1 MIVYPAIDLL
11 DGTCVRLEQGDF
23 DRVTRFSA
31 DPVTLAREFADEGAK
46 ALHVVDL
53 VGAKQGRPAHQEL
66 IGRILDAFGGPVQV
80 GGGIRTKQ
88 QALDYLESG
97 VHRLLLGTAAVSGL
111 EWPAE
116 LAERYGP
123 DRIAAAVDVR
133 DGMVLQEG
141 WLTRSGEDVESISA
155 LLRSS
160 GIDTVL
166 YTDTRRDGTLTSV
179 DRVGTRQLVE
189 SGFRVIAAGGVS
201 STADIRALRD
211 AGAAGAVI
219 GSALYHGRLSLREAL
234 EAAC

>member
-11 DGTCVRLEQGDF
+11 DGTCVRLRQGDF

-31 DPVTLAREFADEGAK
+31 DPVHVAREFAAGGAE

-53 VGAKQGRPAHQEL
+53 GGAKQGRPEHQDL

-80 GGGIRTKQ
+80 GGGIRTKE
-88 QALDYLESG
+88 QATSYLESG
-97 VHRLLLGTAAVSGL
+97 VHRLLLGTAAVSGS
-111 EWPAE
+111 EWPGD
-116 LAERYGP
+116 LVERYGP

-133 DGMVLQEG
+133 DGKVLQEG
-141 WLTRSGEDVESISA
+141 WLTESGGDMESVSS

-179 DRVGTRQLVE
+179 DRLGTRALVQ

-201 STADIRALRD
+201 STEDIRALKD
-211 AGAAGAVI
+211 IGAFGAVI
-219 GSALYHGRLSLREAL
+219 GSALYHGRLSLRDAL
-234 EAAC
+234 EASC

>member
-11 DGTCVRLEQGDF
+11 DGTCVRLRQGDF

-31 DPVTLAREFADEGAK
+31 DPVHVAREFAAGGAE

-53 VGAKQGRPAHQEL
+53 GGAKQGRPEHQDL

-80 GGGIRTKQ
+80 GGGIRTKE
-88 QALDYLESG
+88 QATSYLESG
-97 VHRLLLGTAAVSGL
+97 VHRLLLGTAAVSGS
-111 EWPAE
+111 EWPGD
-116 LAERYGP
+116 LVERYGP

-133 DGMVLQEG
+133 DGKVLQEG
-141 WLTRSGEDVESISA
+141 WLTESGGDMESVSS
-155 LLRSS
+155 LLRSR

-179 DRVGTRQLVE
+179 DRLGTRALVE

-201 STADIRALRD
+201 STEDIRALKD
-211 AGAAGAVI
+211 IGAFGAVI

>member
-53 VGAKQGRPAHQEL
+53 GGAKQGRPAHQEL

-88 QALDYLESG
+88 QALDYLEYG

-201 STADIRALRD
+201 STGDIRALRD
-211 AGAAGAVI
+211 AGASGAVI

>member
-11 DGTCVRLEQGDF
+11 DGSCVRLRQGDF

-31 DPVTLAREFADEGAK
+31 DPVHVAREFAAGGAE

-53 VGAKQGRPAHQEL
+53 GGAKQGRPEHQDL

-80 GGGIRTKQ
+80 GGGIRTKE
-88 QALDYLESG
+88 QATSYLESG
-97 VHRLLLGTAAVSGL
+97 VHRLLLGTAAVSGS
-111 EWPAE
+111 EWPGD
-116 LAERYGP
+116 LVERYGP

-133 DGMVLQEG
+133 DGKVLQEG
-141 WLTRSGEDVESISA
+141 WLTESGGDMESVSS
-155 LLRSS
+155 LLRSR

-179 DRVGTRQLVE
+179 DRLGTRALVQ

-201 STADIRALRD
+201 STEDIRALKD
-211 AGAAGAVI
+211 IGAAGAVI
-219 GSALYHGRLSLREAL
+219 GSALYHGHLSLRDAL

>member
-11 DGTCVRLEQGDF
+11 DGTCVRLRQGDF

-31 DPVTLAREFADEGAK
+31 DPVHVAREFAAGGAE

-53 VGAKQGRPAHQEL
+53 GGAKQGRPEHQDL

-80 GGGIRTKQ
+80 GGGIRTKE
-88 QALDYLESG
+88 QATSYLESG
-97 VHRLLLGTAAVSGL
+97 VHRLLLGTAAVSGS
-111 EWPAE
+111 EWPGD
-116 LAERYGP
+116 LVERYGP

-133 DGMVLQEG
+133 DGKVLQEG
-141 WLTRSGEDVESISA
+141 WLTESGGDMESVSS
-155 LLRSS
+155 LLRSR

-179 DRVGTRQLVE
+179 DRLGTRALVQ

-201 STADIRALRD
+201 STEDIRALKD
-211 AGAAGAVI
+211 IGA
-219 GSALYHGRLSLREAL
+219 
-234 EAAC
+234 

>member
-31 DPVTLAREFADEGAK
+31 DPVTLARDFADEGAK

-53 VGAKQGRPAHQEL
+53 GGAKQGRPAHQEL

-141 WLTRSGEDVESISA
+141 WLTRSGEDVESISV

-201 STADIRALRD
+201 STGDIRALRD
-211 AGAAGAVI
+211 AGASGAVI

>member
-11 DGTCVRLEQGDF
+11 DGTCVRLRQGDF

-31 DPVTLAREFADEGAK
+31 DPVHVAREFAAGGAE

-53 VGAKQGRPAHQEL
+53 GGAKQGRPEHQDL

-80 GGGIRTKQ
+80 GGGIRTKE
-88 QALDYLESG
+88 QATSYLESG
-97 VHRLLLGTAAVSGL
+97 VHRLLLGTAAVSGS
-111 EWPAE
+111 EWPGD
-116 LAERYGP
+116 LVERYGP

-133 DGMVLQEG
+133 DGKVLQEG
-141 WLTRSGEDVESISA
+141 WLTESGGDMESVSS
-155 LLRSS
+155 LLRSR

-179 DRVGTRQLVE
+179 DRLGARALVQ

-201 STADIRALRD
+201 STEDIRALKD
-211 AGAAGAVI
+211 IGAFGAVI
-219 GSALYHGRLSLREAL
+219 GSALYHGRLSLRDAL
-234 EAAC
+234 EASC

>member
-11 DGTCVRLEQGDF
+11 DGTCVRLRQGDF

-31 DPVTLAREFADEGAK
+31 DPVHVAREFAAGGAE

-53 VGAKQGRPAHQEL
+53 GGAKQGRPEHQDL

-80 GGGIRTKQ
+80 GGGIRTKE
-88 QALDYLESG
+88 QATSYLESG
-97 VHRLLLGTAAVSGL
+97 VHRLLLGTAAVSGS
-111 EWPAE
+111 EWPGD
-116 LAERYGP
+116 LVERYGP

-133 DGMVLQEG
+133 DGKVLQEG
-141 WLTRSGEDVESISA
+141 WLTESGGDMESVSS
-155 LLRSS
+155 LLRSR

-179 DRVGTRQLVE
+179 DRLGTRALVQ

-201 STADIRALRD
+201 STEDIRALKD
-211 AGAAGAVI
+211 IGAAGAVI
-219 GSALYHGRLSLREAL
+219 GSALYHGHLSLRDAL

>member
-11 DGTCVRLEQGDF
+11 DGTCVRLRQGDF

-31 DPVTLAREFADEGAK
+31 DPVHVAREFAAGGAE

-53 VGAKQGRPAHQEL
+53 GGAKQGRPEHQDL

-80 GGGIRTKQ
+80 GGGIRTKE
-88 QALDYLESG
+88 QATSYLESG
-97 VHRLLLGTAAVSGL
+97 VHRLLLGTAAVSGS
-111 EWPAE
+111 EWPGD
-116 LAERYGP
+116 LVERYGP

-133 DGMVLQEG
+133 DGKVLQEG
-141 WLTRSGEDVESISA
+141 WLTESGGDMESVSS
-155 LLRSS
+155 LLRSR

-179 DRVGTRQLVE
+179 DRLGTRALVQ

-201 STADIRALRD
+201 STEDIRALKD
-211 AGAAGAVI
+211 IGAFGAVI
-219 GSALYHGRLSLREAL
+219 GSALYHGRLSLRDAL
-234 EAAC
+234 EASC

>member
-53 VGAKQGRPAHQEL
+53 GGAKQGRPAHQEL

-141 WLTRSGEDVESISA
+141 WLTRSGEDVESISV

-201 STADIRALRD
+201 STGDIRALRD
-211 AGAAGAVI
+211 AGASGAVI